1 MKEKESTSTG
11 HKILTTLGIVLC
23 IILIPILIINC
34 TLIIKSYTNK
44 DEVPS
49 VGVISGT
56 FAKYTTSATGSD
68 SARVATWGV
77 DKNNASI
84 TLDNLFSDTYDNV
97 KGVDSD
103 VIAPGT
109 TGSANF
115 EFKYSGK
122 ADAPEVAY
130 TFKVDTEGST
140 ISDDI
145 KNNTNIVW
153 SLDNEECTAADGKT
167 SWEVLLEKIASLDG
181 NKANDKYA
189 AGELPTGFDR
199 TKTHTVSWEWKFD
212 KNVTGASDL
221 DTKDTEMGNKSIL
234 DNVKLQI
241 NIKAEQID

>member
-1 MKEKESTSTG
+1 MG
-11 HKILTTLGIVLC
+11 
-23 IILIPILIINC
+23 
-34 TLIIKSYTNK
+34 
-44 DEVPS
+44 
-49 VGVISGT
+49 
-56 FAKYTTSATGSD
+56 F
-68 SARVATWGV
+68 

-153 SLDNEECTAADGKT
+153 SLDSEECTAADGKT

-221 DTKDTEMGNKSIL
+221 DTKDTEMGNKSTL